1 MALDWAGFDP
11 ETIAVL
17 AGRPHGSGVPVN
29 QPPVF
34 SSVFHPGRDY
44 GYGREGNPSW
54 ESFEETLGA
63 LEGGDALAFSAGMAA
78 VAAVVGVMPPDSLV
92 VAPEVA
98 YVGSRLYLQRLAN
111 DGRIGVRFV
120 DVADTEAT
128 VAALDEAALL
138 WLESPTNPMMTIAD
152 VATLCSQAH
161 SREIPV
167 VVDNTF
173 ATPLL
178 QRPLDLG
185 ADVVVHSASKYIS
198 GHSDVVMGVT
208 ITRDAGWRDRL
219 YAQRTSSGGIPGPME
234 TFLALRGLRTLP
246 LRIERA
252 QENAAELARRLEAHP
267 LVERVLYPGLDSN
280 PGHELARKQMRGPGG
295 MLSFIVKGGAREADA
310 VCERVRVVAHLT
322 SLGAVETTIE
332 RRAHYKGEEAIP
344 ENLLRLSV
352 GVENVEDLWR
362 DLSQALSASV

>member
-1 MALDWAGFDP
+1 MEEQWAGLDP

-17 AGRPHGSGVPVN
+17 AGRPHGSGAPVN

-34 SSVFHPGRDY
+34 SSIFHPGDGYDY
-44 GYGREGNPSW
+44 AREGNPSW
-54 ESFEETLGA
+54 ESFEETIGA
-63 LEGGDALAFSAGMAA
+63 LEGGHALAFSAGMAA
-78 VAAVVGVMPPDSLV
+78 VASVLGTLPPDSLV

-98 YVGSRLYLQRLAN
+98 YVGSRLYLQRLS
-111 DGRIGVRFV
+111 DEGRIRVRFV

-128 VAALDEAALL
+128 VAALDDAALL

-152 VATLCSQAH
+152 IATLCSQAH
-161 SREIPV
+161 SRGIPV

-208 ITRDAGWRDRL
+208 VTRDAGWRNRL
-219 YAQRTSSGGIPGPME
+219 HARRTSGGGIPGPME

-252 QENAAELARRLEAHP
+252 QQNAEELARRLEDHP
-267 LVERVLYPGLDSN
+267 QVERVLYPGLDSS
-280 PGHELARKQMRGPGG
+280 PGHELARKQMRGPGA
-295 MLSFIVKGGAREADA
+295 MLSFLVKGGGSEAEA
-310 VCERVRVVAHLT
+310 VCERARVIGHLT
-322 SLGAVETTIE
+322 SLGGVETTME
-332 RRAHYKGEEAIP
+332 RRARYEGEEGIP
-344 ENLLRLSV
+344 KNLLRLSV
-352 GVENVEDLWR
+352 GIENVEDLWH
-362 DLSQALSASV
+362 DLSQALRS